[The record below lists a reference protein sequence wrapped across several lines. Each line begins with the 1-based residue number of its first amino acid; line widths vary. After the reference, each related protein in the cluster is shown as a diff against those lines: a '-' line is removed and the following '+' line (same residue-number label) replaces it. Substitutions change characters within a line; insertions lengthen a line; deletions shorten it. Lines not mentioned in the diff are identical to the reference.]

1 MRQSVIN
8 YVKENGIK
16 LAANSKALKLINN
29 GASEAEV
36 AVALQTTKA
45 YKEDSTLRQM
55 CQEVVAEAGKEQAD
69 SAKKPENHS
78 NSARRGENERYQFHS
93 IQMWQESCI
102 TALASSPMAWE
113 AFKMKQ
119 RNKKLLWQYINRI
132 WPYKLIAGTKVN
144 KNKKDLLAIAK
155 ILKNL
160 SSKIQ
165 SKNFN

>member
-55 CQEVVAEAGKEQAD
+55 CQEVVAEA
-69 SAKKPENHS
+69 
-78 NSARRGENERYQFHS
+78 
-93 IQMWQESCI
+93 
-102 TALASSPMAWE
+102 
-113 AFKMKQ
+113 
-119 RNKKLLWQYINRI
+119 RNKL
-132 WPYKLIAGTKVN
+132 TV
-144 KNKKDLLAIAK
+144 
-155 ILKNL
+155 LKNQRI
-160 SSKIQ
+160 IQ
-165 SKNFN
+165 ILLVEEKMNDTSFIQYRF